1 MGCQKFIG
9 KRYYDERGRGGRERE
24 REGAGLR
31 KGDDN
36 EEITACQPPL
46 GIL

>member
-9 KRYYDERGRGGRERE
+9 KRYYDERGRGGE

-31 KGDDN
+31 KGDDDN